1 MLYEL
6 EVAIDLALKAGKRV
20 MEFYNDK
27 TADTAEWQKN
37 DKTFVT
43 QADLES
49 NSIIING
56 LGSIFPSHSILS
68 EEGDD
73 DKERLHNSNVWIIDP
88 LDGTSDFRART
99 GDFSIMLAYTVQ
111 EKPVLGVVYAPAHG
125 VMYTALKGG
134 GAHILNVTDSG
145 CDHASLRKMCV
156 AKRTLDESII
166 MLSRKEFTPQE
177 ADELT
182 KKFGMKG
189 FIQAGSMGIK
199 VGRIIEGKGDLYV
212 NNDPRAGEWDSC
224 APGLILEEAGG
235 IMTDY
240 DGKEIRYNKEKPFL
254 QRGAVCTSSIML
266 LQDVLKNVEQY
277 IPLKKRDV
285 A

>member
-6 EVAIDLALKAGKRV
+6 EIAIELALKAGKRV

-43 QADLES
+43 QADLEA
-49 NSIIING
+49 NSILING
-56 LGSIFPSHSILS
+56 LNSTFPSHAILS

-73 DKERLHNSNVWIIDP
+73 DKERLLNSNVWIIDP

-99 GDFSIMLAYTVQ
+99 GDFSVMLAYTVQ

-125 VMYTALKGG
+125 IMYTALKGG
-134 GAHILNVTDSG
+134 GAHIMNVTPSG
-145 CDHASLRKMCV
+145 CDKSSLRKLCV
-156 AKRTLDESII
+156 ADRPLDEAII
-166 MLSRKEFTPQE
+166 MLSRKEFTTQAAE
-177 ADELT
+177 ELT

-189 FIQAGSMGIK
+189 FVQAGSMGIK
-199 VGRIIEGKGDLYV
+199 VGRIIEGKGDVYV
-212 NNDPRAGEWDSC
+212 NNDPRAGESDSC
-224 APGLILEEAGG
+224 APGLILHEAGG

-240 DGKEIRYNKEKPFL
+240 DGKEIKYNKEKPFL
-254 QRGAVCTSSIML
+254 SRGAVCASSIML
-266 LQDVLKNVEQY
+266 LQDILKNVEQY

-285 A
+285 

>member
-6 EVAIDLALKAGKRV
+6 EVAIDLALKAGNRV

-49 NSIIING
+49 NSILLSG
-56 LGSIFPSHSILS
+56 LGSTFPSHAILS

-88 LDGTSDFRART
+88 LDGTSDFRLRT
-99 GDFSIMLAYTVQ
+99 GDFSVMLAYTVQ
-111 EKPVLGVVYAPAHG
+111 QQPILGVVYAPAHG

-134 GAHILNVTDSG
+134 GANVMDVTSSG
-145 CDHASLRKMCV
+145 CDKNSQRRLCV
-156 AKRTLDESII
+156 THRPLDEAVI
-166 MLSRKEFTPQE
+166 MLSRKEFTSQT
-177 ADELT
+177 ADEIT

-189 FIQAGSMGIK
+189 YIQAGSMGIK

-224 APGLILEEAGG
+224 APGLILQEAGG
-235 IMTDY
+235 IITDY
-240 DGKEIRYNKEKPFL
+240 DGKDITYNKENPFL
-254 QRGAVCTSSIML
+254 PRGAVCASSVMI
-266 LQDVLKNVEQY
+266 LQDILKNVENY
-277 IPLKKRDV
+277 VPLKKRDN